1 MDANLSITDRE
12 TSLIKSLLDIFLD
25 DISLGIH
32 YIEDNEIR
40 QIKFFRNKLIQ
51 KKKEY
56 VEFKK
61 NLEKEHSLIKKTIK
75 DLTPDYSDKH
85 SLIGS
90 TR

>member
-56 VEFKK
+56 VEFKE
-61 NLEKEHSLIKKTIK
+61 NLEKEHSLIKSNIK
-75 DLTPDYSDKH
+75 IITQDYSDSYHIREK
-85 SLIGS
+85 
-90 TR
+90 RK